1 MRDSLSPDHPD
12 PGRQDVSLHEL
23 LDEDDVIQECKS
35 QNQKLLQ
42 L

>member
-1 MRDSLSPDHPD
+1 MTQDASLTD
-12 PGRQDVSLHEL
+12 L